1 MKKLFIVSLIV
12 LIVVGFAF
20 HSYAKPKGTLR
31 VSMTTFAYETF
42 DPIVGESFFG
52 WQMYDPIVTWDK
64 EGNFIGGLAKSWKL
78 SPDGK
83 TWTFKVRKGVK
94 FHNGD
99 PVTSADLM
107 FSVKHMQ
114 DPKSWNPW
122 SPYLRYNCESM
133 SCPDDYTFV
142 YKTNKPEPT
151 LIMCFAATRVLPKK
165 YIEKNGLEHFRKN
178 PIGSGPWKLVSF
190 TSGDNCVMEAN
201 TKHWRI
207 VPHFEKLIQY
217 VVPEESTQIAMLKR
231 GEVDIIT
238 GISLDQV
245 VKLRDEGWRI
255 RADDTPTGVVLN
267 FPGTFVTDG
276 PMGDKRI
283 RQALAYSINY
293 QELCDTFFRGFAK
306 PGGRFFMYNRVWGW
320 DPNWKPE
327 PYDPEKAK
335 ALLKEAGY
343 PGKFKTPVITIY
355 VQVGTGWT
363 PDLMQVIQG
372 YWAEAGIQT
381 KIELREAMEWG
392 GLFFVRNTKPDAPNV
407 GAIFPWAWPNFYASN
422 VYHSYNMYCP
432 GGVHSTSDDQHALEL
447 YTKAIR
453 ELDPVKA
460 EQYWTDFQNY
470 CHDEMFINFGVCLVY
485 NQLVLGPKVGE
496 FGWGT
501 WLSPYE
507 AYADLKHK

>member
-107 FSVKHMQ
+107 FSVEHMQ

-178 PIGSGPWKLVSF
+178 PIGSGPWKFVSF

-201 TKHWRI
+201 TKHWRV
-207 VPHFEKLIQY
+207 VPHFAKLIQY
-217 VVPEESTQIAMLKR
+217 VAPEESTQIAMLKR
-231 GEVDIIT
+231 GEVDAIT

-245 VKLRDEGWRI
+245 VKLRDEGWRV

-267 FPGTFVTDG
+267 FPGTWVTDG
-276 PMGDKRI
+276 PMGDKRV

-306 PGGRFFMYNRVWGW
+306 PGGRFFMYDRVWGW
-320 DPNWKPE
+320 DPSWKPE
-327 PYDPEKAK
+327 TYDLEKAR

-343 PGKFKTPVITIY
+343 PGKFKNPVITIY
-355 VQVGTGWT
+355 VQIGTGFT
-363 PDLMQVIQG
+363 PDLMQVLQG

-407 GAIFPWAWPNFYASN
+407 GAIFPWGWPNFYASN

-470 CHDEMFINFGVCLVY
+470 CHDVMFINFGVCLVY
-485 NQLVLGPKVGE
+485 NQMVLGPNVGE

-501 WLSPYE
+501 WLMGE
-507 AYADLKHK
+507 GWADLKHK